1 MRALLAA
8 GLFVR
13 SAAGLFVRPAGR
25 TLRMEPTSL
34 SAAIHRAQ
42 AEVIEAQHAVNIAR
56 ERATSRPSVQS
67 SSNDLTSL
75 LISPTRSDSKEDIN
89 TTHSVP
95 SLLGHLRSPLDE
107 RLPWY
112 RDARTYTRREL
123 LADAL
128 VHASGISLG
137 IAAMFASIIGA
148 IKQYRNVWQYADHPP
163 LMVAACIF
171 VYGVSLLTMLVC
183 SAIYN
188 VGQKLWRRHVPFLA
202 LLDHIG
208 ICFLIA
214 GSATPVMVFSCSWQG
229 SAVLWILMLLTMV
242 AKAVGGCLDNITLHV
257 FSFVFGPILA
267 CWMSF
272 EAMQR
277 SLKPW
282 QLDCI
287 ALSGIFY
294 IGGLL
299 PWGIRGLEFHVAIWH
314 VCVVCGSASIFVL
327 VYYDVDT
334 AEKVGVLEST
344 LDECF
349 FSATEKIG

>member
-1 MRALLAA
+1 
-8 GLFVR
+8 
-13 SAAGLFVRPAGR
+13 
-25 TLRMEPTSL
+25 MEPTSL

-56 ERATSRPSVQS
+56 ERATSRPSVHS

-214 GSATPVMVFSCSWQG
+214 GLRHQSWYFPARGRVPQYYG
-229 SAVLWILMLLTMV
+229 S
-242 AKAVGGCLDNITLHV
+242 
-257 FSFVFGPILA
+257 
-267 CWMSF
+267 
-272 EAMQR
+272 
-277 SLKPW
+277 
-282 QLDCI
+282 
-287 ALSGIFY
+287 
-294 IGGLL
+294 
-299 PWGIRGLEFHVAIWH
+299 
-314 VCVVCGSASIFVL
+314 
-327 VYYDVDT
+327 
-334 AEKVGVLEST
+334 
-344 LDECF
+344 
-349 FSATEKIG
+349 